1 LTLWCIYGILA
12 AYYQRDLIG
21 MDNCEVCGTNRNLDL
36 HHVVS
41 RGMGGSKNL
50 TVLSD
55 SNLITL
61 CRTCHR
67 NIHEGGWELHRS
79 RDLLQ
84 VVDRRTGKEVMR
96 RTRAQDFDPSALFQL
111 LNVMDRSLVE
121 ALSLVA
127 YLDDDQLLELF
138 RASRSLGKRAWMLQ
152 AAVLHEAQRRS
163 VYGARSLQAVARRFE
178 ISIRQAEKYA
188 LVWRLFFASE
198 SPDVSNNQANRETV
212 NVDVF
217 SLEEPSWYIVAAT
230 ESPEPQRWLAYAQD
244 RKAED
249 PRYSISVFRSDIQR
263 AVGAAATAIE
273 SALTNPTA
281 LTERVVWDCPWVKPY
296 CTRSGRPAPAYECPC
311 ETETDDSPESS
322 D

>member
-1 LTLWCIYGILA
+1 VEYLRYI
-12 AYYQRDLIG
+12 IG
-21 MDNCEVCGTNRNLDL
+21 VVATGTIFDMDNCAVCDTNRNLDL
-36 HHVVS
+36 HHLVS
-41 RGMGGSKNL
+41 RGMGGSKDL
-50 TVLSD
+50 AVHGE

-84 VVDRRTGKEVMR
+84 VVDRRTRKEVMR
-96 RTRAQDFDPSALFQL
+96 RARAEDFDPSALFQL
-111 LNVMDRSLVE
+111 LNVMDRSLVD

-138 RASRSLGKRAWMLQ
+138 RASRSLGRRAWMLQ

-163 VYGARSLQAVARRFE
+163 VYGARSLEAIARRFE
-178 ISIRQAEKYA
+178 INARQAEKYA

-198 SPDVSNNQANRETV
+198 GPDVSDSQAKRENV

-230 ESPEPQRWLAYAQD
+230 ESPEPHRWLAYAQD

-249 PRYSISVFRSDIQR
+249 PRYSIGVFRSEIQQ
-263 AVGAAATAIE
+263 AIGGSATVIE
-273 SALTNPTA
+273 RHPTNPTA
-281 LTERVVWDCPWVKPY
+281 FAGRIVWDCPWVKPY
-296 CTRSGRPAPAYECPC
+296 CRRSGRPVPADECPC
-311 ETETDDSPESS
+311 ERDGDISAGAQG
-322 D
+322 